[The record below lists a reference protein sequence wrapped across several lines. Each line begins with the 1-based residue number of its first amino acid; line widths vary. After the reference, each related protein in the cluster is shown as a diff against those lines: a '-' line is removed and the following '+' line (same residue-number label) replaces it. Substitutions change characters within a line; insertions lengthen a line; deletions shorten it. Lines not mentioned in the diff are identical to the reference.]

1 MNMNLSSSEDE
12 GYSSN
17 DEDISEILHKQ
28 QSRVENGYAA
38 SGSASTTDLN
48 GAMSTRN
55 ENHGL
60 QTSNGKSNGDK
71 EGEDID
77 GDGDESD
84 DFSNVDWEDASVE
97 DEEENED
104 VLEDVNVGS
113 NVYDNEDEGASDSL
127 PVTKRGTK
135 YPTRGVTIHFG
146 EDENGVRTRTGD
158 SKSKKSPSSESN
170 TKTKGKQK
178 RKRKRMRKIKNLSS
192 NVRALLEELQRA
204 HILSSIGRSIFH
216 SSLLGSIDDEDIWS
230 IAYSLIPLEFLDD
243 TDTYRTSSTRTSN
256 SNSNSKLP
264 TYTQL
269 HQFCKWFFDFVNHVD
284 ERRWR
289 IHRSN
294 VAAGAPTSR
303 RSSRRRGG
311 SKSSGSGSGST
322 PYDCHGN
329 HSTTTSNTSS
339 ANHSGVGRKV
349 DNDKGIEANPLTIE
363 SAIKCHLIRICSYLS
378 TTYDDHPD
386 LDVEPNERPSISPLD
401 KVLLFACM
409 ARGMGWRVR
418 FVKSLLPMDK
428 ELTENHPIFVTT
440 MRNTFQSIVKSI
452 DGETTSTTT
461 TAAASS
467 SKKRKRKR
475 RDASKQL
482 KKESTE
488 SDGGKSMPPLP
499 IAADTLDDFIWLEV
513 LSTKNNEML
522 SPSTIRSRNRSKPT
536 VALPSPSSSKKQQSR
551 WIHIDPN
558 HELFDKPSLVE
569 KIDFQSSSIATNS
582 TKKKS
587 CIRSKIVKPVSYV
600 VAVEHSHDITTTE
613 KYKDRTKN
621 DSIDPVFLTTR
632 LTDITPR
639 YANKWSLTLKLRG
652 ATAKDLSK
660 GGGRCPD
667 TWWSGTIKKVNRH
680 FMNQRREYGLSDIC
694 ADGKRKK
701 GQKKMSSSSSSSPF
715 KVEKCD
721 KGRDILVIDDTDDD
735 EHEEKKKHD
744 SLASSQPNGTIE
756 DEDSEDMEEQEFASM
771 KEREAIPTSKAA
783 FKNHPLYVIPSVL
796 KRREVLAPDSKSRM
810 CGMFKGELV
819 YQRKDVSIA
828 HTAKKWPYLGR
839 KVKKPELSQ
848 PAKVVKA
855 RKKPMKKGFQALTS
869 YGTSKEDQ
877 AKNLAS
883 GTGDD
888 DEGADA
894 DGKSRLYGKW
904 QTLKWSPPPVGPNDP
919 IPVNEHNN
927 VELQLINPGL
937 VHLELR
943 RIAHVAKRLGVP
955 YAPCLLGFEGHGGN
969 RTPTVRGI
977 VVHEHNVE
985 LLHEAHLEWESQAV
999 ENEYKERQRA
1009 IYGRWKKLIFGM
1021 MTKERLERE
1030 YANA

>member
-17 DEDISEILHKQ
+17 DEDISEILQKQ
-28 QSRVENGYAA
+28 QTPKIDFLCGDEK
-38 SGSASTTDLN
+38 
-48 GAMSTRN
+48 
-55 ENHGL
+55 HGHE
-60 QTSNGKSNGDK
+60 TSIRTNNVKGNDK
-71 EGEDID
+71 DEDNV

-84 DFSNVDWEDASVE
+84 GFSNVDWEDASVE
-97 DEEENED
+97 DE
-104 VLEDVNVGS
+104 
-113 NVYDNEDEGASDSL
+113 NEDEDEDGGCNVNENSSDSL
-127 PVTKRGTK
+127 PATKRGRK

-146 EDENGVRTRTGD
+146 GEENRSVDANGSGD
-158 SKSKKSPSSESN
+158 SKKLASKSNSN
-170 TKTKGKQK
+170 TKTKGK
-178 RKRKRMRKIKNLSS
+178 RKRIRKIKNLSS

-230 IAYSLIPLEFLDD
+230 TAYSLIPLDFLDE
-243 TDTYRTSSTRTSN
+243 TTCTN
-256 SNSNSKLP
+256 SNSNLQRLP
-264 TYTQL
+264 TYTQVQ
-269 HQFCKWFFDFVNHVD
+269 QFSNWFFDLVNHID

-294 VAAGAPTSR
+294 VAAGAPTAR

-311 SKSSGSGSGST
+311 PKGSARSNGGTPSTKTISSMKHLSAGMKGDDNQAPGV
-322 PYDCHGN
+322 
-329 HSTTTSNTSS
+329 HSSS
-339 ANHSGVGRKV
+339 IA
-349 DNDKGIEANPLTIE
+349 
-363 SAIKCHLIRICSYLS
+363 SAIKCHLVRICSYLS
-378 TTYDDHPD
+378 MTDDDHPD
-386 LDVEPNERPSISPLD
+386 PNVEPNEGPSVSPLD
-401 KVLLFACM
+401 KVLLFVCM

-418 FVKSLLPMDK
+418 FVKSILPMDN
-428 ELTENHPIFVTT
+428 ELTEDHPIFVTT

-452 DGETTSTTT
+452 DEN
-461 TAAASS
+461 TAAATAAAATTSLSS
-467 SKKRKRKR
+467 PKKRKRKR
-475 RDASKQL
+475 QDMNNQMKKKSK
-482 KKESTE
+482 KVGESITN
-488 SDGGKSMPPLP
+488 PPSP
-499 IAADTLDDFIWLEV
+499 MAADTLDDFVWLEV
-513 LSTKNNEML
+513 LCTKNNEIL
-522 SPSTIRSRNRSKPT
+522 HVSSSSTTRTITRSKPSR
-536 VALPSPSSSKKQQSR
+536 ASPTCTSSKVKKQQSR

-569 KIDFQSSSIATNS
+569 NIDFSSSSVSTNLN
-582 TKKKS
+582 KKKS
-587 CIRSKIVKPVSYV
+587 CIRHKIIKPVSYV
-600 VAVEHSHDITTTE
+600 VAVEHTHYIITTE
-613 KYKDRTKN
+613 DHIGHMKN
-621 DSIDPVFLTTR
+621 KSDSMEPVFLTTR

-660 GGGRCPD
+660 GGGKCPNA
-667 TWWSGTIKKVNRH
+667 WWSGTIKKVNRY
-680 FMNQRREYGLSDIC
+680 FLNQRREYGLSDIC
-694 ADGKRKK
+694 KYKDEKRKK
-701 GQKKMSSSSSSSPF
+701 GQKKISPSSSSSSPF

-721 KGRDILVIDDTDDD
+721 KGRDVLVLDDTDGDD
-735 EHEEKKKHD
+735 YEEQKHD
-744 SLASSQPNGTIE
+744 DPASSHPDGASE
-756 DEDSEDMEEQEFASM
+756 DEDSVDMEEQEFASM

-796 KRREVLAPDSKSRM
+796 KRQEVLAPDSKRRM

-828 HTAKKWPYLGR
+828 HTAKKWPYIGR
-839 KVKKPELSQ
+839 KVKKSELSQ

-869 YGTSKEDQ
+869 YGTSIEDQ
-877 AKNLAS
+877 TKNLAS
-883 GTGDD
+883 EAGDD
-888 DEGADA
+888 DEGEDA

-919 IPVNEHNN
+919 IPVNEHKN

-943 RIAHVAKRLGVP
+943 RIAYVAKRLSVP

-985 LLHEAHLEWESQAV
+985 LLYEAHLEWESQAV